1 MFGVSYDTWKSICNM
16 YFSLNAGSQKA
27 YLQWF
32 PFTKLSSAD
41 KENISGEEFY
51 NSYIKTASFMLF
63 PPAMHQSEN
72 YLQKGDGSFRDSS
85 LVAPVLFLFLQSIG
99 LEVHNHYSPIRPS
112 DISVYYA
119 GNYEYLR
126 PKYKQDY
133 DDFFKELNAS
143 IDEYQYF
150 IKTDITHFFANIS
163 VDRLI
168 SQIDKVCNS
177 GTVVFSQ
184 TQLHLFKELLTYCGN
199 GRFPLIENSVASSY
213 LATVVYLDAVDKAL
227 HEYISKNITAFSSF
241 RIVRYVDD
249 MYILISS
256 DKPVGNLHNAYNEI
270 RNEYSSI
277 LKNYGLAL
285 NTKKCCLKESKEINL
300 ELKKSLYDEY
310 FNGQKHNIEELFSGA
325 LYRFLNDLSIE
336 LLFDSIDIE
345 RYNEL
350 INEHFSSD
358 DIEFTP
364 SEVFNYFVY
373 EDEDELKSE
382 PVVKEIVGLVERSI
396 SFISLDPKRLTV
408 MIMKTQSDKAIKGF
422 LNQLF
427 RNNRSGKW
435 NSYDT
440 AIAISYLIQSKFRHI
455 DLLDIL
461 SDRHPNLYDYYFYHC
476 KNSTIRCFDLWKVK
490 KLAKVIAQ
498 DSKAHYL
505 YFMYLCEM
513 KRANY
518 MAAFAYYKNYFDRV
532 TADLDFAAG
541 NDPRLKKPN
550 YNMFYREG
558 TLIRFYYS
566 IDDSK
571 TVIEKAHKLRNANP
585 LSHASS
591 ELLDSNNTS
600 KDLCESIKAL
610 SALIYGYIDI
620 LNEKL

>member
-1 MFGVSYDTWKSICNM
+1 M
-16 YFSLNAGSQKA
+16 
-27 YLQWF
+27 
-32 PFTKLSSAD
+32 
-41 KENISGEEFY
+41 
-51 NSYIKTASFMLF
+51 
-63 PPAMHQSEN
+63 
-72 YLQKGDGSFRDSS
+72 
-85 LVAPVLFLFLQSIG
+85 
-99 LEVHNHYSPIRPS
+99 
-112 DISVYYA
+112 
-119 GNYEYLR
+119 
-126 PKYKQDY
+126 
-133 DDFFKELNAS
+133 
-143 IDEYQYF
+143 
-150 IKTDITHFFANIS
+150 
-163 VDRLI
+163 
-168 SQIDKVCNS
+168 
-177 GTVVFSQ
+177 
-184 TQLHLFKELLTYCGN
+184 
-199 GRFPLIENSVASSY
+199 
-213 LATVVYLDAVDKAL
+213 
-227 HEYISKNITAFSSF
+227 
-241 RIVRYVDD
+241 
-249 MYILISS
+249 
-256 DKPVGNLHNAYNEI
+256 
-270 RNEYSSI
+270 
-277 LKNYGLAL
+277 
-285 NTKKCCLKESKEINL
+285 
-300 ELKKSLYDEY
+300 
-310 FNGQKHNIEELFSGA
+310 
-325 LYRFLNDLSIE
+325 
-336 LLFDSIDIE
+336 LFDSIDIE

-476 KNSTIRCFDLWKVK
+476 KNSTIRCFDLWRVK

-558 TLIRFYYS
+558 TLIRFYS
-566 IDDSK
+566 GIDDSK